1 MLLGGGVRSVV
12 LLMGPSESGPSMC
25 SRSVPANDRGQPSP
39 LRGTLPGVT
48 SPPDGAADQSLL
60 DLAAKHRIATEYW
73 DWQGRQ
79 VPVTAQALVAVL
91 AGLGVDAGSP
101 EAVHAA
107 HEEADL
113 REWRRV
119 LPPTVVMREGWT
131 PWVSVHVPHGTG
143 VDVHVEL
150 EDGGRRHV
158 RAVDNWVDPR
168 EVDGALIGRA
178 TVELPGDLPPG
189 WHLLHAE
196 LDGGGRATATLI
208 VSPPRLQL
216 PARARATTA
225 CGA

>member
-1 MLLGGGVRSVV
+1 M
-12 LLMGPSESGPSMC
+12 
-25 SRSVPANDRGQPSP
+25 
-39 LRGTLPGVT
+39 RGTLPDVT
-48 SPPDGAADQSLL
+48 AAPDQSLL

-91 AGLGVDAGSP
+91 GGLGVDAGAP
-101 EAVHAA
+101 EAVRAA

-113 REWRRV
+113 RDWRRV

-131 PWVSVHVPHGTG
+131 PWVAVHVPHGTG
-143 VDVHVEL
+143 VEVHVEL

-168 EVDGALIGRA
+168 EVDGVLTGRA

-189 WHLLHAE
+189 WHLLHADV
-196 LDGGGRATATLI
+196 DGGDRATATLI
-208 VSPPRLQL
+208 VSPPRLPL
-216 PARARATTA
+216 PAVLEHDRVWGVMTQLYQVRSRLLV
-225 CGA
+225 GRR